1 MPPKKKVVGKKKAA
15 KKPPVVIPVDSKLPV
30 LADTRNS
37 VLVNSI
43 LTADTQSLSRLVAH
57 YDYGSVL
64 SSVDVNGSTPIHT
77 AVQKND
83 PRVLQLLVNYHKINI
98 DALEIYTVGGQSALH
113 HACSIGKPSIVQIL
127 LTAGA
132 NPNIKANSTI
142 GETPLQICCKH
153 GDIECAKLLIKAGA
167 LPETKDNFGNNSS
180 FWASKYQQEALIREL
195 NLPASKS
202 PTADEF
208 LALLIKQNPRFTL
221 PPIKAKKGKG
231 KGKDDKKKGAK
242 KK

>member
-1 MPPKKKVVGKKKAA
+1 MPPKKKVAGKKKKGV
-15 KKPPVVIPVDSKLPV
+15 KKAPVVIPLDTKLPV

-64 SSVDVNGSTPIHT
+64 TSVDVNGSTPIHT

-83 PRVLQLLVNYHKINI
+83 PKVLQMLVDYQKINV
-98 DALEIYTVGGQSALH
+98 DALEIHTVGGQSALH
-113 HACSIGKPSIVQIL
+113 HACSNGKPSVVQIL
-127 LTAGA
+127 LSAGA
-132 NPNIKANSTI
+132 NPNIKANSAI
-142 GETPLQICCKH
+142 GETPLQICCKL
-153 GDIECAKLLIKAGA
+153 GEIECAKLLIKAGA

-180 FWASKYQQEALIREL
+180 FWASKYRQDALIREL

-202 PTADEF
+202 PNADEF

-231 KGKDDKKKGAK
+231 KDDKKKGGK

>member
-1 MPPKKKVVGKKKAA
+1 MPPKKKVAGKKKKGV
-15 KKPPVVIPVDSKLPV
+15 KKAPVVIPLDTKLPV

-57 YDYGSVL
+57 YDYSSVL

-83 PRVLQLLVNYHKINI
+83 PKVLQMLVDYQKINI

-113 HACSIGKPSIVQIL
+113 HACSNGKPAVVQIL

-142 GETPLQICCKH
+142 GETPLQICCKL
-153 GDIECAKLLIKAGA
+153 GEIECAKLLIKAGA

-180 FWASKYQQEALIREL
+180 FWASKYRQDALIREL
-195 NLPASKS
+195 NLPPSKS

-231 KGKDDKKKGAK
+231 KDDKKKGGK

>member
-1 MPPKKKVVGKKKAA
+1 MPPKKKVAGKKKKGV
-15 KKPPVVIPVDSKLPV
+15 KKAPMIIPLDTKLPV

-57 YDYGSVL
+57 YDYSSVL

-83 PRVLQLLVNYHKINI
+83 PKVLQMLVDYQKINI

-113 HACSIGKPSIVQIL
+113 HACSNGKPAVVQIL

-142 GETPLQICCKH
+142 GETPLQICCKL
-153 GDIECAKLLIKAGA
+153 GEIECAKLLIKAGA

-180 FWASKYQQEALIREL
+180 FWASKYRQDALIREL
-195 NLPASKS
+195 NLPPSKS

-231 KGKDDKKKGAK
+231 KDDKKKGGK